1 MPLGGVLLD
10 RAGIGMTWSERK
22 TRKIARVEECAVPA
36 AIAIHLACSREQGRL
51 TKCISAQASRC
62 VGYSTWLP
70 GRSADLPPCSAQFPA
85 CGVLPT
91 ITVQGRRGRT
101 QEPKER
107 LAGTGPQLPDRPF
120 RIFSLPHFPPSFCAS
135 STPFSPLPF
144 LLFSPHPLCSLCPSA
159 PLAPVFLISPTPRLL
174 PSPCP
179 QSTSSLQPMSVALP
193 LSLPHASL
201 PPRGS

>member
-1 MPLGGVLLD
+1 MLAWRNAPSLLPSPSAWHAAEPL
-10 RAGIGMTWSERK
+10 RIGKTDETHLRPGWSLCRVQHSV
-22 TRKIARVEECAVPA
+22 ARTV
-36 AIAIHLACSREQGRL
+36 GRL
-51 TKCISAQASRC
+51 AALLGTVS
-62 VGYSTWLP
+62 G
-70 GRSADLPPCSAQFPA
+70 

-144 LLFSPHPLCSLCPSA
+144 PLFSPHPLCSLCPSA

-201 PPRGS
+201 HPRGS